1 MSFRDD
7 ILAGV
12 VDPLRYLPDTTFG
25 LRTFTVTLVRREWQ
39 ALGSLAPEVGQ
50 GTYVDVETELMPRPK
65 VREAGGISSAGQL
78 VVDKITPKNANG
90 GYEPDDLLPPPETG
104 VEFFWKVEGPFAKG
118 LSTQEFEVVNLDT
131 GKPFS
136 YKVTLQSR
144 NRTNP
149 T

>member
-7 ILAGV
+7 ILEGV

-25 LRTFTVTLVRREWQ
+25 LRTFKVSLVRREWQ
-39 ALGSLAPEVGQ
+39 PLGSLPAKINV
-50 GTYVDVETELMPRPK
+50 GTYSDTITVLRPRPK
-65 VREAGGISSAGQL
+65 VREADGISASGQL
-78 VVDKITPKNANG
+78 IVDKITPKNASG
-90 GYEPDDLLPPPETG
+90 GYTPNELVPPSEPG
-104 VEFFWKVEGPFAKG
+104 VEFFWLVEGPFANG
-118 LSTQEFEVVNLDT
+118 PSVQEFKVVNIDT

-144 NRTNP
+144 NRKTP